1 MIAMVLTTPATRVES
16 TVLITCE
23 GCGQTMQY
31 LAAYEAN
38 WIAVGGGPWRYRC
51 IFCRPESLTFVYADD
66 VNQCDGCRRGLP
78 LDELGI
84 HYGEGFDMIA
94 CTRERYENPEEVT

>member
-1 MIAMVLTTPATRVES
+1 MIAMVLTTPATEVES

-23 GCGQTMQY
+23 GCGDVKQY

-51 IFCRPESLTFVYADD
+51 TFCRPDKIEFVGDM
-66 VNQCDGCRRGLP
+66 NQCDGCRRGLP
-78 LDELGI
+78 LDEHGI
-84 HYGEGFDMIA
+84 HCGEGYDMIG
-94 CTRERYENPEEVT
+94 CTANKYGGE